1 MLKTSGTPRP
11 CLMMIFRQEGGEAY
25 GKINIAIF
33 IFIIALY
40 FKNEKLALV
49 IAVLVLVL

>member
-1 MLKTSGTPRP
+1 MTKKKIRINE
-11 CLMMIFRQEGGEAY
+11 IFLYAL
-25 GKINIAIF
+25 IF
-33 IFIIALY
+33 LCSLVAALFLIFIIALY